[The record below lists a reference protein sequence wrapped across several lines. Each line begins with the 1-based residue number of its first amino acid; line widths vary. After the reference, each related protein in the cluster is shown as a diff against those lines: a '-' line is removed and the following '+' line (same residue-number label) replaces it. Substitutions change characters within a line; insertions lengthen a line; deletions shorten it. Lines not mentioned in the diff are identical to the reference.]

1 MWDEIFFVLLLLA
14 PFVLLANL
22 LLFGRS
28 EVVLD
33 VERLSD
39 FVGGLALDHVRD
51 GFAGD
56 IQQPLNV
63 EVIGSED
70 EFEQG
75 ALVDFEELDVPGGD
89 VIGPLL
95 AIVIILGWR
104 RVILVIRAPLD
115 HFLENGGVDI
125 GKRDGLV
132 VFVIHAQV
140 LEHGFDGDREL
151 GDLNVHLEDLPIG
164 TLQLDVWH
172 LCGFCVYVN
181 VNTVFLKH
189 VFWGRW

>member
-95 AIVIILGWR
+95 AIVVILGWR

-164 TLQLDVWH
+164 TLQLDVRH

-181 VNTVFLKH
+181 VKTVFLMVEH
-189 VFWGRW
+189 QD